1 MYHSSDHQFHPSLNL
16 RLNPAEE
23 GLVAGFAIALG
34 ALGIRGSAAH
44 RNVRLLL
51 LIGNDGGLVKGR
63 RSQVRLRL

>member
-1 MYHSSDHQFHPSLNL
+1 MYHSSHHKHHPSLNL

-34 ALGIRGSAAH
+34 ALGIRGGAAH

-51 LIGNDGGLVKGR
+51 LISNDGGLVEGR
-63 RSQVRLRL
+63 RCQVGL